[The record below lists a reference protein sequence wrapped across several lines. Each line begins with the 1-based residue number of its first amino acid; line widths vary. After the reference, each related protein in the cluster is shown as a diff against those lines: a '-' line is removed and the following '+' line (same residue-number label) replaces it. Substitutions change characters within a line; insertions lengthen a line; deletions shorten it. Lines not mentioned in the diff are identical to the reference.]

1 MNVLLNRFLIVRLTL
16 GAIVLA
22 SLSSCSGG
30 DAEKWFA
37 ADPQLKENQPVIAS
51 SPETDRPTQSTTKL
65 PDDFPQQIPLYP
77 QAKILNVKSED
88 TLGKVQILWASAAP
102 SNEIEQFYQEQFQ
115 SDNWEIVQEFT
126 AANNSDEK
134 TAIARQGEL
143 QVKVAVASPTSESS
157 SEAEGATTF
166 ALEYQ
171 QGTNVATAETENPEP
186 EAENTTTESEFTD
199 LEQIPEITQKY
210 IQDLANLGVFDLDGN
225 FEPNKTITRREY
237 VEWLVKANNL
247 FYQNN
252 PGKQV
257 RLSST
262 VNQPAF
268 ADVPTSDPGF
278 PEIQGLAE
286 AGIIPSRLTG
296 DGVAVQFRPN
306 APLTREALIAW
317 KVPLDSRSGLPTA
330 SIEAIEKTWGFQD
343 AAKIDPKVQRSLLAD
358 FQNGEQANVRRV
370 FGYTT
375 LFQPQKPVTRA
386 EAATALW
393 YFGYQGEGISA
404 ADVST
409 N

>member
-1 MNVLLNRFLIVRLTL
+1 MLLNRFLIVRFSL
-16 GAIVLA
+16 GVIILA
-22 SLSSCSGG
+22 FLSSCSGG
-30 DAEKWFA
+30 DSEKWFA
-37 ADPQLKENQPVIAS
+37 ADPKLKENQPLIAT
-51 SPETDRPTQSTTKL
+51 SPETNQPSPNTKKL
-65 PDDFPQQIPLYP
+65 PDDFPEQIPIYP
-77 QAKILNVKSED
+77 QAKILNINSEN
-88 TLGKVQILWASAAP
+88 TPEKVTILWASAA
-102 SNEIEQFYQEQFQ
+102 SSTEIEQFYQEQFQ
-115 SDNWEIVQEFT
+115 SKDWEIVQQFT
-126 AANNSDEK
+126 TDNNSNEK
-134 TAIARQGEL
+134 KAIVRQNDL
-143 QVKVAVASPTSESS
+143 QVTVAVAAPITDSE
-157 SEAEGATTF
+157 ETGATTF
-166 ALEYQ
+166 AVEYQ
-171 QGTNVATAETENPEP
+171 KPTNVAAEEKKDAVQTPKN
-186 EAENTTTESEFTD
+186 SSQKSDFTD
-199 LEQIPEITQKY
+199 LEQLPEVTQKY
-210 IQDLANLGVFDLDGN
+210 IQDLANLSVFDLQEN

-237 VEWLVKANNL
+237 AEWLVKANNI

-252 PGKQV
+252 SGKQI

-262 VNQPAF
+262 ANQPAF
-268 ADVPTSDPGF
+268 ADVSTSESGF

-296 DGVAVQFRPN
+296 DGVAVQFRPD
-306 APLTREALIAW
+306 APLTRETLIGW
-317 KVPLDSRSGLPTA
+317 KVPLDSRSSLPTA

-404 ADVST
+404 ADVSQ